1 MITYDLALLDIEP
14 SIHELTAK
22 IHERG
27 KSNTVRVFL
36 SQYKQSLQDA
46 QECQRQSLHRYLRDG
61 RCSCGLSVEVAE
73 GEPFSITQERVF
85 RARGHV
91 DHLKGD
97 LTKLFVRKWPA
108 INTDGEFF
116 CWWCTECGY
125 LGAAKS
131 GSAVS
136 SYDRPLHECRS
147 ELYRRDLLRLL
158 RGSYVRFPQAH
169 WNTATRNFAD
179 KIEYTLDADSEF
191 MEFMQSK
198 ELASKGK
205 PSWFVFCSLC
215 NAPVSNM
222 QDSQFEGWMY
232 ESREQHRDTHIAD
245 RKISWNKIDREN
257 EK

>member
-27 KSNTVRVFL
+27 QSNTVRVFIN
-36 SQYKQSLQDA
+36 QHKASLEDA
-46 QECQRQSLHRYLRDG
+46 QACQGLSLHRYLRDG
-61 RCSCGLSVEVAE
+61 RCSCGLSIEVAE

-215 NAPVSNM
+215 NAPVSDM
-222 QDSQFEGWMY
+222 RDSEVDGWMY
-232 ESREQHRDTHIAD
+232 EYRERHRDTHIAD
-245 RKISWNKIDREN
+245 RQISWDKIERDN